1 MKGVGLLVSQM
12 GTLSLSCCPFGS
24 QTGVDH
30 LAVVQVVVLDYP
42 IEAGTAVI
50 FS

>member
-1 MKGVGLLVSQM
+1 M

-24 QTGVDH
+24 QTGIDH
-30 LAVVQVVVLDYP
+30 VAVVQIFGYP
-42 IEAGTAVI
+42 TEAGTAVP